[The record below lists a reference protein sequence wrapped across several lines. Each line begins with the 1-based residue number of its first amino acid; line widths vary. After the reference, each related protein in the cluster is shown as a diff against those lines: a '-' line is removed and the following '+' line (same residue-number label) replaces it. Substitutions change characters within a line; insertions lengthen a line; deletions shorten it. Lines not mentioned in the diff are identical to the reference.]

1 MPQLEPAAVDVITD
15 EDPERLERLK
25 HVARAYGDAVGIID
39 ALRIQGWSEGGLTI
53 AQLRLLMAL
62 RDEDGLPVGTL
73 AELLGVNPSTITGHV
88 DRLVKQDLVRR
99 EEDTIDRRIVR
110 NYLTDDGRAVVT
122 AMLHVAGVYM
132 VNILRRMSDDELDDL
147 DRALASLNRA
157 AATARRETR

>member
-1 MPQLEPAAVDVITD
+1 MAQPEQAIADVTTE
-15 EDPERLERLK
+15 EDPARLERLK
-25 HVARAYGDAVGIID
+25 HVARLYGDAVGIID

-62 RDEDGLPVGTL
+62 RDEDGLPVGSL

-99 EEDTIDRRIVR
+99 EEDAIDRRIVR

-122 AMLHVAGVYM
+122 AVLHVAGQYI
-132 VNILRRMSDDELDDL
+132 VNILRRLDDADL
-147 DRALASLNRA
+147 DALDAALVSLNRA
-157 AATARRETR
+157 AADARRESR

>member
-1 MPQLEPAAVDVITD
+1 MAHVEPAAVDALAG
-15 EDPERLERLK
+15 EAPARLERLK
-25 HVARAYGDAVGIID
+25 QVARAYGDAVGIID

-62 RDEDGLPVGTL
+62 REEDGLPVGTL

-110 NYLTDDGRAVVT
+110 NYLTDAGRAVVT
-122 AMLHVAGVYM
+122 AMLHVAGVYL
-132 VNILRRMSDDELDDL
+132 VNILRRMSDAELEDL

-157 AATARRETR
+157 AAAARREAR